1 MPFLFYKM
9 IHYFKKDI
17 SSISLPNNFTFPFY
31 YEPHPLAK
39 IAAQEIQ
46 DYIENIKELDHNF
59 GLDNSKDGL
68 IIGKMFGV
76 LVVQK
81 ENGELGY
88 LAAFSGKLGNE
99 NHHIGFVPPVYD
111 LLDKN
116 GFFLEEEKKLNEL
129 TIRIE
134 TLENSYEFNKTKDE
148 LDQIIIQFR
157 NEIEYIKKEIK
168 ENKKIRDLK
177 RKKLKENNIEDKNL
191 LDQLNKQSIQES
203 YFLKDRTSFWKTKK
217 EEIETKIEK
226 YNSAINELKNLRR
239 QKSSDCQKLIFEQ
252 YTFLNAN
259 KKLLSL
265 NKIFQEN
272 LNIIPPAGAGECAAP
287 KLLHFAF
294 LNNLT
299 PVCMAEF
306 WWGASPA
313 SEIRKHKQYYPACKG
328 KCEPILNHMLKGLDV
343 DENPML
349 INPAENK
356 KLPIIYEDDDIIL
369 INKPEEFLSVP
380 GKNITDSVYTRI
392 QKLYPDATGPLIVH
406 RLDMSTSGIMVLAK
420 NIKSYHHL
428 QRQFLKRQ
436 IKKRYVALL
445 ENEIKIKK
453 GTIELPLRVDLDD
466 RPRQVVCY
474 EYGKHAKTEYEEIEI
489 IDRKSKVYLYPI
501 TGRTHQLRVHSS
513 HKLGLNTPIK
523 GDDLYGNKADRLYLH
538 AEMISFRHPKTLEII
553 TFSVEANF

>member
-1 MPFLFYKM
+1 MPFLFSKM
-9 IHYFKKDI
+9 IHHFKKEI
-17 SSISLPNNFTFPFY
+17 SSIPLPKKFTFPFY

-46 DYIENIKELDHNF
+46 NHLENLKNLDHNF

-68 IIGKMFGV
+68 VIGKMFGV

-81 ENGELGY
+81 ANGELGY

-99 NHHIGFVPPVYD
+99 NHHVGFVPPVYD

-116 GFFLEEEKKLNEL
+116 GFFLEEEKELNEL
-129 TIRIE
+129 TFRIE
-134 TLENSYEFNKTKDE
+134 KLENSDEFIKTKDE
-148 LDQIIIQFR
+148 LEQLIIQFS
-157 NEIEYIKKEIK
+157 NEIQNIKKEIK
-168 ENKKIRDLK
+168 ENKKLRDLK
-177 RKKLKENNIEDKNL
+177 RKTIIDNGNDDKDL

-203 YFLKDRTSFWKTKK
+203 YFLKDRTNYWKSKK
-217 EEIETKIEK
+217 ENIETKIEK
-226 YNSAINELKNLRR
+226 YKTEINELKNLRR
-239 QKSSDCQKLIFEQ
+239 QKSSDCQQLIFEQ
-252 YTFLNAN
+252 YTFLNAD

-265 NKIFQEN
+265 KSIFEEN
-272 LNIIPPAGAGECAAP
+272 LGITPPAGAGECAAP
-287 KLLHFAF
+287 KLLHHAF
-294 LNNLT
+294 SNDLK
-299 PVCMAEF
+299 PICIAEF

-313 SEIRKHKQYYPACKG
+313 SEIRKHKQFYPACKG
-328 KCEPILNHMLKGLDV
+328 KCEPILNHMLQGLVV

-349 INPAENK
+349 INPALNK
-356 KLPIIYEDDDIIL
+356 NLPIIFEDDDILL

-380 GKNITDSVYTRI
+380 GKNIKDSVYTRI
-392 QKLYPDATGPLIVH
+392 QKMYPDAIGPLRVH
-406 RLDMSTSGIMVLAK
+406 RLDMSTSGIMILAK

-474 EYGKHAKTEYEEIEI
+474 EYGKHAKTEYEEIELI
-489 IDRKSKVYLYPI
+489 NGKSKVYFYPI
-501 TGRTHQLRVHSS
+501 TGRTHQLRVHAS
-513 HKLGLNTPIK
+513 HTLGLNTPII
-523 GDDLYGNKADRLYLH
+523 GDDLYGNKAERLYLH
-538 AEMISFRHPKTLEII
+538 AEMISFRHPKTLEMM
-553 TFSVEANF
+553 TFRVEANF

>member
-1 MPFLFYKM
+1 MNK
-9 IHYFKKDI
+9 YFHNFSKDI
-17 SSISLPNNFTFPFY
+17 SGIILPKKFTFPFY

-46 DYIENIKELDHNF
+46 NHLENLKNLDHNF

-68 IIGKMFGV
+68 VIGKMFGV

-81 ENGELGY
+81 GNGELGY

-99 NHHIGFVPPVYD
+99 NHHVGFVPPVYD
-111 LLDKN
+111 ILDKN
-116 GFFLEEEKKLNEL
+116 GFFLEEEKELNEL
-129 TIRIE
+129 TFQIE
-134 TLENSYEFNKTKDE
+134 KLENSDEFIKTKDE
-148 LDQIIIQFR
+148 LDQLIIQFS
-157 NEIEYIKKEIK
+157 NEIQNIKKEIK
-168 ENKKIRDLK
+168 ENKKLRDLK
-177 RKKLKENNIEDKNL
+177 RKTIIDNGNDDKDL

-203 YFLKDRTSFWKTKK
+203 YFLKDRTNYWKSKK
-217 EEIETKIEK
+217 ENIETKIEK
-226 YNSAINELKNLRR
+226 YNSEINELKNLRR
-239 QKSSDCQKLIFEQ
+239 QKSSDCQQLIFEQ
-252 YTFLNAN
+252 YTFLNAD

-265 NKIFQEN
+265 KSIFEEN
-272 LNIIPPAGAGECAAP
+272 LGITPPAGAGECAAP
-287 KLLHFAF
+287 KLLHHAF
-294 LNNLT
+294 SNDLK
-299 PVCMAEF
+299 PICIAEF

-313 SEIRKHKQYYPACKG
+313 SEIRKHKQFYPACKG
-328 KCEPILNHMLKGLDV
+328 KCEPILNHMLQGLVV

-349 INPAENK
+349 INPALNK
-356 KLPIIYEDDDIIL
+356 NLPIIYEDEDILL

-380 GKNITDSVYTRI
+380 GKNISDSVYTRI
-392 QKLYPDATGPLIVH
+392 QKIYPDATGPLIVH
-406 RLDMSTSGIMVLAK
+406 RLDMSTSGIMILAK

-474 EYGKHAKTEYEEIEI
+474 EYGKHAKTEYEEIELI
-489 IDRKSKVYLYPI
+489 NGKSKVYFYPI
-501 TGRTHQLRVHSS
+501 TGRTHQLRVHAS
-513 HKLGLNTPIK
+513 HTLGLNTPII

-538 AEMISFRHPKTLEII
+538 AEMISFRHPKTLEMM
-553 TFSVEANF
+553 TFRVEANF

>member
-1 MPFLFYKM
+1 MENLLHK
-9 IHYFKKDI
+9 FKNDI
-17 SSISLPNNFTFPFY
+17 SLFTLPNKFTFPFY

-46 DYIENIKELDHNF
+46 DYIENIKELHHNF
-59 GLDNSKDGL
+59 GLDNSKASL

-116 GFFLEEEKKLNEL
+116 GFFLQEEKKLNEL
-129 TIRIE
+129 TIQIE
-134 TLENSYEFNKTKDE
+134 ALENSDEYIKTKDE
-148 LDQIIIQFR
+148 FDQIIIQFR
-157 NEIEYIKKEIK
+157 YEIQHIKEEIK
-168 ENKKIRDLK
+168 ANKKLRDLK
-177 RKKLKENNIEDKNL
+177 RKNLKENNIEDKDL
-191 LDQLNKQSIQES
+191 LVQLNKQSIQES
-203 YFLKDRTSFWKTKK
+203 YFLKDRTNFWKTKK
-217 EEIETKIEK
+217 EEIETKIEM
-226 YNSAINELKNLRR
+226 YNSEINELKNLRR

-272 LNIIPPAGAGECAAP
+272 LNIVPPAGAGECAAP
-287 KLLHFAF
+287 KLLHYAY

-313 SEIRKHKQYYPACKG
+313 SEVRKHKQFYPACKG
-328 KCEPILNHMLKGLDV
+328 KCEPILNHMLQGLQV

-349 INPAENK
+349 INPSENK
-356 KLPIIYEDDDIIL
+356 SLPIVYEDDDIII
-369 INKPEEFLSVP
+369 INKPAEFLSVP
-380 GKNITDSVYTRI
+380 GKNISDSVYTRI
-392 QKLYPDATGPLIVH
+392 KKMYPDATGPLIVH
-406 RLDMSTSGIMVLAK
+406 RLDMSTSGIMILAK

-474 EYGKHAKTEYEEIEI
+474 EFGKLAKTEYEEIEI
-489 IDRKSKVYLYPI
+489 TNNQSKVYFYPI
-501 TGRTHQLRVHSS
+501 TGRTHQLRVHAS
-513 HKLGLNTPIK
+513 HNLGLNTPIK
-523 GDDLYGNKADRLYLH
+523 GDDLYGNKSDRLYLH
-538 AEMISFRHPKTLEII
+538 AEEITFKHPKTLEII
-553 TFSVEANF
+553 SFNVEADF

>member
-1 MPFLFYKM
+1 MNK
-9 IHYFKKDI
+9 YFHNFSKDI
-17 SSISLPNNFTFPFY
+17 SGIILPKKFTFPFY

-46 DYIENIKELDHNF
+46 NHLENLKNLDHNF

-68 IIGKMFGV
+68 VIGKMFGV

-81 ENGELGY
+81 GNGELGY

-99 NHHIGFVPPVYD
+99 NHHVGFVPPVYD
-111 LLDKN
+111 ILDKN
-116 GFFLEEEKKLNEL
+116 GFFLEEEKELNKL
-129 TIRIE
+129 TFRIE
-134 TLENSYEFNKTKDE
+134 KLENSDEFIKTKDE
-148 LDQIIIQFR
+148 LDQLIIHFS
-157 NEIEYIKKEIK
+157 NEIQNIKKEIK
-168 ENKKIRDLK
+168 GNKKLRDFK
-177 RKKLKENNIEDKNL
+177 RKTIIDNGIDDKDL

-203 YFLKDRTSFWKTKK
+203 YFLKDRTNYWKRKK
-217 EEIETKIEK
+217 ENIETKIEK
-226 YNSAINELKNLRR
+226 YNSEINELKNLRR

-252 YTFLNAN
+252 YTFLNAD

-272 LNIIPPAGAGECAAP
+272 LNIVPPAGAGECAAP
-287 KLLHFAF
+287 KLLHYAY

-328 KCEPILNHMLKGLDV
+328 KCEPILNHMLQGLEV

-356 KLPIIYEDDDIIL
+356 TLPIIYEDDDILL

-380 GKNITDSVYTRI
+380 GKNISDSVYTRI

-420 NIKSYHHL
+420 NIKSYHQL

-453 GTIELPLRVDLDD
+453 GTIELPLRVDLYD

-474 EYGKHAKTEYEEIEI
+474 EYGKNAKTEYEEIELI
-489 IDRKSKVYLYPI
+489 NGKSKVYFYPI
-501 TGRTHQLRVHSS
+501 TGRTHQLRVHAS

-523 GDDLYGNKADRLYLH
+523 GDDLYGNKTDRLYLH
-538 AEMISFRHPKTLEII
+538 AEMITFRHPKTLEIM
-553 TFSVEANF
+553 TFRVEANF

>member
-1 MPFLFYKM
+1 MPFLFSKM

-17 SSISLPNNFTFPFY
+17 SSISLPNKFTFPFY
-31 YEPHPLAK
+31 YEPHPLAI

-88 LAAFSGKLGNE
+88 LSAFSGKLGNE
-99 NHHIGFVPPVYD
+99 NHHDGFVPPVYD
-111 LLDKN
+111 LLDSK
-116 GFFLEEEKKLNEL
+116 GFYLEEEKELNQL
-129 TIRIE
+129 NFRIE
-134 TLENSYEFNKTKDE
+134 ELEKNEEFLQLKKEFILIQESSQKEISQLKTE
-148 LDQIIIQFR
+148 
-157 NEIEYIKKEIK
+157 IKK
-168 ENKKIRDLK
+168 NKLLRDEK
-177 RKKLKENNIEDKNL
+177 RKIINEDQKEEL
-191 LDQLNKQSIQES
+191 QELNKQSIKES
-203 YFLKDRTSFWKTKK
+203 YFLKDRTNYWKIKK
-217 EEIETKIEK
+217 NEIELKINKLEHK
-226 YNSAINELKNLRR
+226 INELKNIRKN
-239 QKSSDCQKLIFEQ
+239 KSATCQNKIFDQ
-252 YTFLNAN
+252 YTFLNAR
-259 KKLLSL
+259 KEYQSL
-265 NKIFQEN
+265 NQLFQER
-272 LNIIPPAGAGECAAP
+272 LKITPPAGAGECAAP

-294 LNNLT
+294 KHNLQ
-299 PVCMAEF
+299 PICMAEF

-328 KCEPILNHMLKGLDV
+328 KCEPILNHMLQGLDV

-356 KLPIIYEDDDIIL
+356 TLPIIYEDDDILL

-380 GKNITDSVYTRI
+380 GKNISDSVYTRI
-392 QKLYPDATGPLIVH
+392 QKLYPDATGPLIIH

-445 ENEIKIKK
+445 ENEIKIKI

-466 RPRQVVCY
+466 RPRQIVCY
-474 EYGKHAKTEYEEIEI
+474 DYGKNAKTEYEEIEVI
-489 IDRKSKVYLYPI
+489 NGQSKVYFYPI
-501 TGRTHQLRVHSS
+501 TGRTHQLRVHAS
-513 HKLGLNTPIK
+513 HSLGLNTPIK
-523 GDDLYGNKADRLYLH
+523 GDDLYGNKSKRLYLH
-538 AEMISFRHPKTLEII
+538 AEMITFKHPKTYENMS
-553 TFSVEANF
+553 FKVEANF